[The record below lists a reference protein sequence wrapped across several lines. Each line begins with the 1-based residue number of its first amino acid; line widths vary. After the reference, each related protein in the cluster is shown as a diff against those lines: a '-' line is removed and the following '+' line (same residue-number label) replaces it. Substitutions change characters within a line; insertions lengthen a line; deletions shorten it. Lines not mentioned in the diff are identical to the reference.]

1 LCFCVILRFLVY
13 FNFVAGILMSK
24 NTQSYELL
32 QYGREQEADT
42 DEKRSLNV
50 ESTAYDSHRV
60 VDNDTTALI
69 QGPDAEETPNV
80 ALERKFRA
88 LILSLLGHVI
98 PAILTVAIVL
108 LSVFQVYWFDMD
120 ASADASENISWKHRG
135 IGISWNELQN
145 LLQFV
150 AKIHEILLCGSL
162 GAMVLHR
169 VRVRLLSKHGL
180 PFGMLAGGYA
190 VGSPEYLLSSAF
202 RSGLNRQFWLLSLLI
217 FAFTLLANTIGPA
230 SAIALLPTLD
240 WWQMKNPFGNEALPT
255 VFDLPKDQWWP
266 LELTKDY
273 TAILALDDED
283 YCFSGGA
290 FTIKECPASGWNELL
305 TWSTA
310 NALGAIDV
318 SFTHRLRMSMLL
330 IFYLG

>member
-1 LCFCVILRFLVY
+1 
-13 FNFVAGILMSK
+13 MSK
-24 NTQSYELL
+24 DTQSYELL
-32 QYGREQEADT
+32 QYGREQEADA

-50 ESTAYDSHRV
+50 ESTSYDSHRV